1 MALPAA
7 GVALNA
13 VDVSGLRKTYGQT
26 VALEGID
33 LSIGA
38 GEVFGLIGPNGSG
51 KTTTLRILG
60 TLIKPSGGSASV
72 FGVNVVKEPDATRR
86 MIGYLPE
93 EAGVYNNLTGI
104 DYLRFVGGLYA
115 QTHEGV
121 DDMVKQAAEIS
132 GLAERLR
139 DKAGG
144 YSQGMKRRLLIAR
157 VMMLKPKLAILD
169 EPTSGLDVV
178 HSTHIRSLIRTYVRD
193 FGVTVLLSSH
203 NMLEVDYLC
212 DRISL
217 MNKGK
222 IVAEGTPSELKE
234 ANSSPNLEEAFMKV
248 ISHG

>member
-1 MALPAA
+1 
-7 GVALNA
+7 
-13 VDVSGLRKTYGQT
+13 
-26 VALEGID
+26 
-33 LSIGA
+33 
-38 GEVFGLIGPNGSG
+38 
-51 KTTTLRILG
+51 
-60 TLIKPSGGSASV
+60 
-72 FGVNVVKEPDATRR
+72 
-86 MIGYLPE
+86 GYLPE
-93 EAGVYNNLTGI
+93 EAGVYNNLTGL

-121 DDMVKQAAEIS
+121 DDMVKQAADIS
-132 GLAERLR
+132 GLADRLK

-144 YSQGMKRRLLIAR
+144 YSQGMRRRLLIAR

-212 DRISL
+212 DRIAL
-217 MNKGK
+217 MNKGA
-222 IVAEGTPSELKE
+222 IVAEGTPAELKE